1 MAKAKKTESAESK
14 SSESKP
20 PKAAAA
26 PAKKGKAGPS
36 KGSSSGGAQM
46 GNNEFA
52 AQSAA
57 RMLMARATG
66 APIDQT
72 AGKKESSTFKNLKNN
87 IAKPHLASMD
97 NVLNSTGNISGQK
110 SNLPFSQTNQK
121 GHNQTYGAD
130 VNRAGVPRRTPG

>member
-1 MAKAKKTESAESK
+1 MAKAKKTESKAAK
-14 SSESKP
+14 SEE
-20 PKAAAA
+20 PKQPKAAA
-26 PAKKGKAGPS
+26 PAKKGKAGAS
-36 KGSSSGGAQM
+36 KGSGAGGAQM
-46 GNNEFA
+46 VNNEFA

-87 IAKPHLASMD
+87 LAKPHLASMD
-97 NVLNSTGNISGQK
+97 NVLNSTGTAGGQK
-110 SNLPFSQTNQK
+110 SNLPFNQTNQK